1 MFKYSS
7 FFFVPAQDKL
17 AADIY
22 DALPFATR
30 TYLESDRWKGGA
42 LLDLSQSRM
51 IRTPTS
57 REIVANYHWLIA
69 IVRASPQKD
78 ISFKQFS

>member
-1 MFKYSS
+1 MMLFLLQQGLTSS
-7 FFFVPAQDKL
+7 L
-17 AADIY
+17 
-22 DALPFATR
+22 TG
-30 TYLESDRWKGGA
+30 WKGGA

-57 REIVANYHWLIA
+57 RDIVANYHWLIA